1 VRGARAAAV
10 IASAATVAACAPPVP
25 DLVLL
30 NARVFTANSA
40 APWAEALAIRG
51 DRIVAVGTTADVG
64 ALAGASTVRR
74 DVGGRT
80 VLPGFNDAHVADPGL
95 DGPAIRGFMQTAI
108 GTGVTSMQWFV
119 GHRTVREVGAALIEA
134 NTPVR
139 VRVLRMPRPGPDG
152 DTIDSRPHL
161 PPQPGG
167 HVDIR
172 GMGFVLGP
180 SDGDWL
186 RQAVG
191 WGYGSEDLLAI
202 EPTSDGVLEDYV
214 TAVEHSGLP
223 EVWLRK
229 RPRVERAGAAAAVLA
244 PRLEAQGM
252 VVVQR
257 PDGAM
262 PLESF
267 VRSGVRL
274 ALASGRA
281 GNPGATVAW
290 ATSAEQG
297 GEALTR
303 EEAVVAGTLGAAYA
317 EHSDREKGHLTVGAL
332 ADLFVWSVDP
342 FSASVEQLA
351 RARSILTI
359 IGGRVVHDVP

>member
-1 VRGARAAAV
+1 
-10 IASAATVAACAPPVP
+10 
-25 DLVLL
+25 
-30 NARVFTANSA
+30 
-40 APWAEALAIRG
+40 
-51 DRIVAVGTTADVG
+51 
-64 ALAGASTVRR
+64 
-74 DVGGRT
+74 
-80 VLPGFNDAHVADPGL
+80 
-95 DGPAIRGFMQTAI
+95 
-108 GTGVTSMQWFV
+108 
-119 GHRTVREVGAALIEA
+119 
-134 NTPVR
+134 
-139 VRVLRMPRPGPDG
+139 
-152 DTIDSRPHL
+152 
-161 PPQPGG
+161 
-167 HVDIR
+167 
-172 GMGFVLGP
+172 
-180 SDGDWL
+180 
-186 RQAVG
+186 
-191 WGYGSEDLLAI
+191 
-202 EPTSDGVLEDYV
+202 VLEDYV